1 MAKNFKDAL
10 VNIINND
17 MLDWELVGRE
27 MLARMSMDDVEDMIF
42 ECDWEDEECQR
53 LLYMKKKKLFS

>member
-10 VNIINND
+10 VNMIDNG

-27 MLARMSMDDVEDMIF
+27 MLERMSMDEVEDMIF
-42 ECDWEDEECQR
+42 ECDWEDEECIR
-53 LLYMKKKKLFS
+53 VANR

>member
-10 VNIINND
+10 VNMIDND

-27 MLARMSMDDVEDMIF
+27 MLARMSMDEVEDMIF
-42 ECDWEDEECQR
+42 ENDWEDEECMR
-53 LLYMKKKKLFS
+53 LAD